1 MGKQWSNKR
10 IKKITQKKLGLYM
23 KGGGG
28 MYRVVAKQS
37 EVSEELTASFFIV
50 TGLVQVDVNEI
61 LTKKW
66 VRYNGRSEAAPTGA
80 IMEGGNKWQDCSER
94 TEIFLHVTSAWN

>member
-1 MGKQWSNKR
+1 
-10 IKKITQKKLGLYM
+10 
-23 KGGGG
+23 

-61 LTKKW
+61 LTKK
-66 VRYNGRSEAAPTGA
+66 
-80 IMEGGNKWQDCSER
+80 
-94 TEIFLHVTSAWN
+94 